1 MNCENCRWHSFPN
14 ASSTDMKT
22 LLEIVISG
30 ITATEKTTVLNKTDK
45 TWVHLVEQKVPW
57 LTMFELC
64 KAEVKLRKRSE
75 RKPNHLWKLNLILT
89 RTKKCQAITEP
100 ENIWICF
107 VFKSTEEDISRN
119 VFQKTISFPYR
130 ERQKRMHFRK
140 CQNKSIQGFI
150 DSTMTMILY
159 LPTEHHRELL
169 KVPLCLSKTLS
180 GETARYL
187 QVHQNMSGPQK
198 SVGF

>member
-1 MNCENCRWHSFPN
+1 MSCGTESTLVNRVWTLQGWGKVEEEVWTQAKSFVR
-14 ASSTDMKT
+14 
-22 LLEIVISG
+22 E
-30 ITATEKTTVLNKTDK
+30 
-45 TWVHLVEQKVPW
+45 
-57 LTMFELC
+57 
-64 KAEVKLRKRSE
+64 
-75 RKPNHLWKLNLILT
+75 LNLILT

-100 ENIWICF
+100 QNIWICF
-107 VFKSTEEDISRN
+107 VFKSTKEDISRN

-150 DSTMTMILY
+150 DSTMTTVLY